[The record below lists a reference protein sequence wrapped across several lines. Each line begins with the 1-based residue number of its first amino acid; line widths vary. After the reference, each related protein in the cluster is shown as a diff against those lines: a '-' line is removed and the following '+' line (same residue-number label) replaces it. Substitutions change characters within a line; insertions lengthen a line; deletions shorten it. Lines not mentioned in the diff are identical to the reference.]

1 MVRKEEKQKYSL
13 PLVLEAKGRRY
24 FNIFLGIYN
33 CHMHANKKLRNPKL
47 SPLANLEVLCK

>member
-24 FNIFLGIYN
+24 FREERRQRKEHL
-33 CHMHANKKLRNPKL
+33 ALR
-47 SPLANLEVLCK
+47 VI